1 MSVKG
6 DRAIWEMETNG
17 LNLLD
22 LTIGEFFDQQTS
34 LLQDKVALVYNYP
47 EIGLDLRLTYGQFGD
62 KVNQVARGLLAL
74 GIAKGAHVA
83 VWGPNIPQWLYLQ
96 MALAK
101 IGAVLVTINPAY
113 RTHELEYVLR
123 QAEVTALFMVEELR
137 GNSYLEAVYSLAP
150 ELKNLANPLQDSLN
164 SVALPA
170 LKRVGL
176 LTDTARPGLLTF
188 AQLLSEGETV
198 SNELLLVRQA
208 TVTPSDTGI
217 IMYTSGTTGFPKGA
231 MLSQKSILNASYLSA
246 QRNGLQPSD
255 AFVSPMPLFHI
266 AGITSCAL
274 PCFVTGCTLVQMLGF
289 DPAKQLELIMS
300 EKATVSAGVPTMLI
314 AILNQPRFVAGEF
327 DLASLRLV
335 ICGAAAVP
343 VVLMEQV
350 RDKMKANCGITLGQ
364 TEVTGA
370 VSVTRPDDSFEL
382 KSVTVGLPLE
392 YNEVKVVAVNTNQP
406 VGFGEIGELLVR
418 GVLVMQGYYK
428 MPEKTAEVIDPEGW
442 FHTGDLATM
451 NPQGYLNIA
460 GRTKEMVIRGGENIY
475 PVEIEALLMGHPKV
489 ADAQVLG
496 LPDALMGEEVIALL
510 KLKAGQSADEAEM
523 HAYCRANISRFKVPR
538 YIKFVTEYPLTA
550 SGKVKKFELR
560 QQLIEEMGLQEQANL
575 KTA

>member
-327 DLASLRLV
+327 DLAFLRLV